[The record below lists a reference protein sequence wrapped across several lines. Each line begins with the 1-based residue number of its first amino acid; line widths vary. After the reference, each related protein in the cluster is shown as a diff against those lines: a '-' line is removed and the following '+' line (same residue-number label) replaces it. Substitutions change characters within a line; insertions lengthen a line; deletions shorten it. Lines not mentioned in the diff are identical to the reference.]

1 MYGPFAGVERENFVI
16 WLHSLQIADDDIW
29 LLLGDFNFYR
39 SVLNRN
45 RPGADMNDIFL
56 FNDVISDLGL
66 VELSIKGR
74 AYT

>member
-66 VELSIKGR
+66 VELPIKGR